1 MIVLNVLSKFFSGV
15 WEFLKSTLFSKEWW
29 DKYYWIPVAFLV
41 GLILWILTGGKKSP
55 TEKVIGRLNDIK
67 KSEREKIAKITKESN
82 KKNSKF
88 EDEAK
93 KQKEHIQKETDR
105 KVKDAEDNIKEE
117 NKALE
122 DDSDAVNNILNDIL
136 D

>member
-41 GLILWILTGGKKSP
+41 GLILWILSGGRKNP
-55 TEKVIGRLNDIK
+55 TEKVVKRLNDIK
-67 KSEREKIAKITKESN
+67 KSERKNIAKIKKEATDKES
-82 KKNSKF
+82 KVES
-88 EDEAK
+88 EAK
-93 KQKEHIQKETDR
+93 EQKEHIQKEADR
-105 KVKDAEDNIKEE
+105 KVKDARDKLKKE
-117 NKALE
+117 NKKLE
-122 DDSDAVNNILNDIL
+122 DDSEAVNDILNDIL

>member
-41 GLILWILTGGKKSP
+41 GLILWILSGGMKNP
-55 TEKVIGRLNDIK
+55 TEKVVKRLNDIK
-67 KSEREKIAKITKESN
+67 KSERKNIAKIKKEATDKESEVE
-82 KKNSKF
+82 S
-88 EDEAK
+88 EAK
-93 KQKEHIQKETDR
+93 EQKEDIQKEADR
-105 KVKDAEDNIKEE
+105 KVKDARDKLKKE
-117 NKALE
+117 NKKLE
-122 DDSDAVNNILNDIL
+122 DDSEAVNDILNDIL

>member
-41 GLILWILTGGKKSP
+41 GLILWILSGGRKNP
-55 TEKVIGRLNDIK
+55 TEKVVKRLNDIK
-67 KSEREKIAKITKESN
+67 KSERKNIES
-82 KKNSKF
+82 
-88 EDEAK
+88 EAK
-93 KQKEHIQKETDR
+93 EQKEDIQQEADR
-105 KVKDAEDNIKEE
+105 KVKDARDKLKKE
-117 NKALE
+117 NKKLE
-122 DDSDAVNNILNDIL
+122 DDSEAVNDILNDIL

>member
-41 GLILWILTGGKKSP
+41 GLILWILSGGRKNP
-55 TEKVIGRLNDIK
+55 TEKVVKRLNDIK
-67 KSEREKIAKITKESN
+67 KSERKNIAKIKKEATDKESEVE
-82 KKNSKF
+82 S
-88 EDEAK
+88 EAK
-93 KQKEHIQKETDR
+93 EQKEDIQKEADR
-105 KVKDAEDNIKEE
+105 KVKDARDKLKKE
-117 NKALE
+117 NKKLE
-122 DDSDAVNNILNDIL
+122 DDSEAVNDILNDIL

>member
-41 GLILWILTGGKKSP
+41 GLILWILSGGRKNP
-55 TEKVIGRLNDIK
+55 TEKVVKRLNDIK
-67 KSEREKIAKITKESN
+67 KSERKNIAKIKKEATDKES
-82 KKNSKF
+82 KVES
-88 EDEAK
+88 EAK
-93 KQKEHIQKETDR
+93 EQKEDIQKEADR
-105 KVKDAEDNIKEE
+105 KVKDARDKLKKE
-117 NKALE
+117 NKKLE
-122 DDSDAVNNILNDIL
+122 DDSEAVNDILNDIL

>member
-41 GLILWILTGGKKSP
+41 GLILWILSGGRKNP
-55 TEKVIGRLNDIK
+55 TEKVVKRLNDIK
-67 KSEREKIAKITKESN
+67 KSERKNIAKIKKEATDKES
-82 KKNSKF
+82 KVES
-88 EDEAK
+88 EAK
-93 KQKEHIQKETDR
+93 EQKEHIQKEADR
-105 KVKDAEDNIKEE
+105 KVKDARDKLKKE
-117 NKALE
+117 NKKLE
-122 DDSDAVNNILNDIL
+122 DDSEAVNDILNDLL

>member
-41 GLILWILTGGKKSP
+41 GLILWILSGGRKNP
-55 TEKVIGRLNDIK
+55 TAKV
-67 KSEREKIAKITKESN
+67 ES
-82 KKNSKF
+82 
-88 EDEAK
+88 EAK
-93 KQKEHIQKETDR
+93 EQKEHIQKEADR
-105 KVKDAEDNIKEE
+105 KVKDARDKLKKE
-117 NKALE
+117 NKKLE
-122 DDSDAVNNILNDIL
+122 DDSEAVNDILNDIL

>member
-41 GLILWILTGGKKSP
+41 GLILWILSGGKKSP
-55 TEKVIGRLNDIK
+55 TEKVVKRLNDIK
-67 KSEREKIAKITKESN
+67 KSERKNIAKIKKEATDKESEVE
-82 KKNSKF
+82 S
-88 EDEAK
+88 EAK
-93 KQKEHIQKETDR
+93 EQKEDIQKEADR
-105 KVKDAEDNIKEE
+105 KVKDARDKLKKE
-117 NKALE
+117 NKKLE
-122 DDSDAVNNILNDIL
+122 DDSEAVNDILNDIL